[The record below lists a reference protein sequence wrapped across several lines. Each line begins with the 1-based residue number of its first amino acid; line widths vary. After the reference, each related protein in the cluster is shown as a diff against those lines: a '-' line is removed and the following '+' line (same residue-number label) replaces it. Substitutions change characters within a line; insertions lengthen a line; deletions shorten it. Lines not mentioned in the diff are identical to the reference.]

1 MEVYK
6 ILNGGDNFCYYV
18 TMDKSK
24 GGIFFDVWEPQKA
37 QQFLQTMGI
46 TTPPHAVITTH
57 KHYDHAGGN
66 VQMKQMYPNIHIIGG
81 VDDKV
86 PGETMGVQDKQ
97 VVEVD
102 GLKIMFYHTPCHTVG
117 HICTYITPAAGE

>member
-1 MEVYK
+1 
-6 ILNGGDNFCYYV
+6 
-18 TMDKSK
+18 
-24 GGIFFDVWEPQKA
+24 
-37 QQFLQTMGI
+37 MGI
-46 TTPPHAVITTH
+46 TTPPRAVITTH

-97 VVEVD
+97 EIEVD
-102 GLKIMFYHTPCHTVG
+102 GLKIKFYHTPCHTVG
-117 HICTYITPAAGE
+117 HICTYITPAAGEQEG